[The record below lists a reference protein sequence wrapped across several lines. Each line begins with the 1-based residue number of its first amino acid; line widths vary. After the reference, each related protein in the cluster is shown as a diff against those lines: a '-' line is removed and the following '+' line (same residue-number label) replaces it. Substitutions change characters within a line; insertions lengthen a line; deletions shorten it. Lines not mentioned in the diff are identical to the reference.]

1 MKSVMVQVGA
11 FKINTTSNSTTEQL
25 SGVENI
31 LDNNTSLQTKLRNE
45 NIANQEYRK
54 KIDSL
59 NSRINDLNAEKEN
72 LASDSGKL
80 TELIIKLKTEIQ
92 QADKNNSKN
101 KQSFFVDPGLVLD
114 SSKRDLVEKLSKAIE
129 TIEILSKENGR
140 LVDLNNRGA
149 RNRKDSGGSS
159 TRSMPVRNL
168 GSSRRK
174 NKFSMLENLGV
185 ELTKQD
191 LRQVHKKQG
200 GPSNQS
206 KNDTPR
212 TQKSIRSH
220 QIANSSINIPE
231 TPGKESV
238 LDSLAGG
245 SDLWKPLNYRL

>member
-1 MKSVMVQVGA
+1 MIFFANHLYAKLESSFQQKTIEIQSLTKKLNQVQIESSGLEGTIERMKSVMVQVGA
-11 FKINTTSNSTTEQL
+11 LKINTTSNSTTEQL

-31 LDNNTSLQTKLRNE
+31 LDSNTSLQTKLRNE

-59 NSRINDLNAEKEN
+59 NSRINELNAEKEN

-101 KQSFFVDPGLVLD
+101 KQSYFVDPGLVLD

-191 LRQVHKKQG
+191 LQHKDK
-200 GPSNQS
+200 
-206 KNDTPR
+206 K
-212 TQKSIRSH
+212 KSVI
-220 QIANSSINIPE
+220 
-231 TPGKESV
+231 
-238 LDSLAGG
+238 
-245 SDLWKPLNYRL
+245 